1 MKKHIVS
8 ISTICRESKFAKYQY
23 TENALYIFSAW
34 SVYRLEKDEI
44 SETELIK
51 AGFVGF
57 YSHGMT
63 ADYDKMQTNDPRLY
77 KKPLECVHIPDK
89 SISERRVYK
98 QNSKYIGID
107 FRLAKPYANRIASIY
122 AARINFGKA
131 PVMCFDKDGK
141 FLCSIMPYCVNQ
153 DDCKKRFETKI
164 TYLHGKESA

>member
-1 MKKHIVS
+1 MKKHIIS
-8 ISTICRESKFAKYQY
+8 ISAICKESKFAKYQY

-44 SETELIK
+44 SEAELRK
-51 AGFVGF
+51 AGFIGF

-63 ADYDKMQTNDPRLY
+63 ADYDRMQTSDPRLY

-89 SISERRVYK
+89 SISERRIYK
-98 QNSKYIGID
+98 AGKKYIGID
-107 FRLAKPYANRIASIY
+107 FALAKPYASRIASIY
-122 AARINFGKA
+122 AARMNFGKA

-141 FLCSIMPYCVNQ
+141 FLCSIMPYYVNQ
-153 DDCKKRFETKI
+153 DDCKKRFESKI

>member
-8 ISTICRESKFAKYQY
+8 ISAICKEGKFAKYQY

-51 AGFVGF
+51 TGFVGF

-63 ADYDKMQTNDPRLY
+63 ADYDRMQTNDPRLY

-122 AARINFGKA
+122 AARMNFGKA

-141 FLCSIMPYCVNQ
+141 FLCSIMPYYVNQ
-153 DDCKKRFETKI
+153 DECKKRFDTKI

>member
-8 ISTICRESKFAKYQY
+8 ISAICKESKFAKYQY

-44 SETELIK
+44 SETELRK

-63 ADYDKMQTNDPRLY
+63 ADYDRMQTNDPRLY

-89 SISERRVYK
+89 SISERRIYK
-98 QNSKYIGID
+98 AGKKYIGID
-107 FRLAKPYANRIASIY
+107 FALAKPYANRIASIY
-122 AARINFGKA
+122 AARMNFGKA

-141 FLCSIMPYCVNQ
+141 FLAALMPYAVNQ
-153 DDCKKRFETKI
+153 AECEQRFSRKI
-164 TYLHGKESA
+164 TTVF

>member
-1 MKKHIVS
+1 MKKHIIS
-8 ISTICRESKFAKYQY
+8 ISAICKESKFAKYQY

-44 SETELIK
+44 SEAELRK

-57 YSHGMT
+57 YSQGMT
-63 ADYDKMQTNDPRLY
+63 TDYDRMQTNDPRLY

-107 FRLAKPYANRIASIY
+107 FSLAKPYANRIASIY
-122 AARINFGKA
+122 AARMNFGKA

-141 FLCSIMPYCVNQ
+141 FLCAIMPYYVNQ
-153 DDCKKRFETKI
+153 DDCKKRFEAKI